1 MMWKKLK
8 WIKYLPLVLLL
19 VLFWSLL
26 RVNNVVD
33 FSGGIAASILTLV
46 CFVVIAIEFS
56 KSGDITLGFFI
67 WEVIT
72 SVAATIVGTA
82 TFTLI
87 FSHNSNFYLQDVF
100 MGLLIL
106 FDAVFSV
113 VNSFRTALRNWA
125 ASIGPGA

>member
-1 MMWKKLK
+1 
-8 WIKYLPLVLLL
+8 
-19 VLFWSLL
+19 
-26 RVNNVVD
+26 
-33 FSGGIAASILTLV
+33 
-46 CFVVIAIEFS
+46 VVIAIEFA
-56 KSGDITLGFFI
+56 KSGDISLGFFI

-87 FSHNSNFYLQDVF
+87 FSQNSSFYLQDVF

-113 VNSFRTALRNWA
+113 INSFRTALRNWA
-125 ASIGPGA
+125 ASIGPTA